1 MLLVME
7 KDVTLDPV
15 DVGLLSSDA
24 LMLHPEH
31 VSNLVEEFGRVPDF
45 TTETRPYPAL
55 LRMNTCWV
63 LSGQRIARTGT
74 EMSLR
79 RECPARQR

>member
-1 MLLVME
+1 ME

-31 VSNLVEEFGRVPDF
+31 VSNLVEEFGHVPDF

-55 LRMNTCWV
+55 LRIKPSTLDIFV
-63 LSGQRIARTGT
+63 F
-74 EMSLR
+74 MS
-79 RECPARQR
+79 RETS

>member
-24 LMLHPEH
+24 VMLHPEH
-31 VSNLVEEFGRVPDF
+31 VSNLVEEFGQVRDF
-45 TTETRPYPAL
+45 TTETRSYPAL
-55 LRMNTCWV
+55 PRMNTC
-63 LSGQRIARTGT
+63 SA
-74 EMSLR
+74 
-79 RECPARQR
+79 A